1 MLEAAGCWLDAP
13 RARHAGLC
21 QCLCQESASLGSKR
35 DVTDARLVAPCG
47 LAYVSAGGDA
57 LWLCLW
63 TVPLHP
69 QF

>member
-1 MLEAAGCWLDAP
+1 MPVRRPQGP
-13 RARHAGLC
+13 ARGLR
-21 QCLCQESASLGSKR
+21 QCLCQESASLGRKR

-57 LWLCLW
+57 LWPRLW